1 METGSVKA
9 HVNPDMEVGGK
20 AFVVVAMTTALTQD
34 LFKVLPKDYYDPGQ
48 MKVCAEKNL

>member
-20 AFVVVAMTTALTQD
+20 AFVVVAMTTDTRPIQGSTKGL
-34 LFKVLPKDYYDPGQ
+34 L
-48 MKVCAEKNL
+48 

>member
-20 AFVVVAMTTALTQD
+20 AFVVAMTSDARPIEGSTKGL
-34 LFKVLPKDYYDPGQ
+34 L
-48 MKVCAEKNL
+48 